1 MASIKVKRGDT
12 FSYTAKWVGAKVTE
26 LKSQVRTVGGI
37 LVSDVVITASGEAD
51 TFLLKV
57 LDTKKWPVGDL
68 VTDIERTSSSGVLSS
83 DTIYIKVTKDVTQS

>member
-12 FSYTAKWVGAKVTE
+12 FSYTAKWVGANVSE

-57 LDTKKWPVGDL
+57 ADTTKWPVGDL
-68 VTDIERTSSSGVLSS
+68 VTDIERRTAGNVLSS
-83 DTIYIKVTKDVTQS
+83 DTIYIKVTKDVTHS